1 MNEAH
6 EERVADRM
14 NCEPPIFKGCSTSE
28 LLFIAVGATA
38 FWLPVSV
45 LMCALLGA
53 ITMGLGIAGVGVVA
67 TVVIMASFFQKIKN
81 GRPDG
86 YYQQMCRV
94 WLANKGVQACPLI
107 FKSMHWDLGRTNRA

>member
-1 MNEAH
+1 MSESN

-28 LLFIAVGATA
+28 LMFIAVGATG
-38 FWLPVSV
+38 FWIPVSV
-45 LMCALLGA
+45 IMCALLGA

-67 TVVIMASFFQKIKN
+67 TVVLVASFFQKIKN

-86 YYQQMCRV
+86 YYQQLCRV
-94 WLANKGVQACPLI
+94 WLANKGLQACPLI
-107 FKSMHWDLGRTNRA
+107 TKSMRWDLGRTSRA

>member
-1 MNEAH
+1 MNESH

-38 FWLPVSV
+38 FWFPVSI
-45 LMCALLGA
+45 LICALLGA

-67 TVVIMASFFQKIKN
+67 TIVIVASFFQKIKN

-86 YYQQMCRV
+86 YYQQVCRV

-107 FKSMHWDLGRTNRA
+107 LRSGHWDLGRTNSA

>member
-1 MNEAH
+1 MTQAH

-28 LLFIAVGATA
+28 LLFIAVGATG

-45 LMCALLGA
+45 LMCALFGA
-53 ITMGLGIAGVGVVA
+53 ITMGLGIAAVGVVA
-67 TVVIMASFFQKIKN
+67 SVVTMASFFQKIKN

-86 YYQQMCRV
+86 YYQQICRV
-94 WLANKGVQACPLI
+94 WLANKGIQACPLI
-107 FKSMHWDLGRTNRA
+107 ITSMVWDLGRTTRA